1 MQLGYTLFLSNSERA
16 VHEEEFSVHHFCLS
30 RISVQSEQWPSQKE
44 VEVGPHLVNVVSVD
58 NPDIL
63 EYYPG

>member
-1 MQLGYTLFLSNSERA
+1 MQLGYTLFLSDSERA
-16 VHEEEFSVHHFCLS
+16 VHEEEFSVHHFCLG

-44 VEVGPHLVNVVSVD
+44 VDVCPHLVNVVSVD

-63 EYYPG
+63 GYFPG